1 MKKSLAATIAAAALI
16 AGAGL
21 ANAQQKPPEG
31 AGGMQSPP
39 AMGPS
44 ERHGPMQGQTQ
55 GRSAAEEK
63 TQKHPGQTGTM
74 EKGTRQGRSAA
85 EEKMEKHPGQTGTME
100 KGTHQGRSAAGEKME
115 KHPGQT
121 GTMEKGVQGG
131 SATGGRLEQRPGQAG
146 TVQGQRQGR
155 AGVEQNRGVTTEQ
168 RSAASSVQLSQ
179 DQRTRIREVVTTSNL
194 HHVTRVDFPIKVG
207 TRVPRTV
214 ALNPVPQSIIE
225 IVPQYRG
232 FDYIVVENDLIIID
246 PVTLQIVAILPV
258 G

>member
-1 MKKSLAATIAAAALI
+1 MKKSLAATMAAAALI

-44 ERHGPMQGQTQ
+44 ERQGPMQGQHQ

-63 TQKHPGQTGTM
+63 TQ
-74 EKGTRQGRSAA
+74 
-85 EEKMEKHPGQTGTME
+85 
-100 KGTHQGRSAAGEKME
+100 

>member
-1 MKKSLAATIAAAALI
+1 MKKSLAATMAAAALI

-44 ERHGPMQGQTQ
+44 ERQGPMQGQTQ

-85 EEKMEKHPGQTGTME
+85 E
-100 KGTHQGRSAAGEKME
+100 EKME

>member
-44 ERHGPMQGQTQ
+44 ERHGPMQG
-55 GRSAAEEK
+55 
-63 TQKHPGQTGTM
+63 P
-74 EKGTRQGRSAA
+74 RQGRSAA
-85 EEKMEKHPGQTGTME
+85 E
-100 KGTHQGRSAAGEKME
+100 EKME

-232 FDYIVVENDLIIID
+232 FDYIV
-246 PVTLQIVAILPV
+246 
-258 G
+258 

>member
-1 MKKSLAATIAAAALI
+1 MKKSLAATMAAAALI

-44 ERHGPMQGQTQ
+44 ERQGPMQGQT
-55 GRSAAEEK
+55 
-63 TQKHPGQTGTM
+63 
-74 EKGTRQGRSAA
+74 QGRSAA

-100 KGTHQGRSAAGEKME
+100 KGV
-115 KHPGQT
+115 P
-121 GTMEKGVQGG
+121 GG

>member
-44 ERHGPMQGQTQ
+44 ERQGPMQGQT
-55 GRSAAEEK
+55 
-63 TQKHPGQTGTM
+63 
-74 EKGTRQGRSAA
+74 QGRSAA

-100 KGTHQGRSAAGEKME
+100 KGV
-115 KHPGQT
+115 P
-121 GTMEKGVQGG
+121 GG